1 MSSSTNDRPS
11 GGIPEDPKPL
21 ILQAIAR
28 HQQGEIDEAAAIY
41 EKVLAQ
47 RPNNFDALH
56 LLGVVALQRGRF
68 VDAQRLINRALD
80 FNAMEPAA
88 VGNLGLSYMRNG
100 QTELALHWFDIA
112 LKLQPDSAAAALNLA
127 TALDLSGRHAAA
139 IPLLKQQCSAGDA
152 SYEAYNLLGLC
163 LAKIGRTDEAVDAFE
178 DAVAVQPGN
187 PGGWAN
193 LAAALEI
200 SGQQA
205 RARDCATRAK
215 GHRPEFGTESNRGGT
230 AAQGAAGAEES
241 AAIDTGPT
249 VPMLVLSANLLLNN
263 GLHEEAILQLR
274 RALAKDEKN
283 LLVRWII
290 AIAALKVVYR
300 SDLEMSESRQVFSK
314 SLGDIKVWYESLTEP
329 LAAHVAVGAAQPFFL
344 AYQPYNNRE
353 LLSRYGALCAAWMAT
368 IPRHESGAK
377 PDEPDAEDRR
387 HGDRL
392 RLGIVSSHI
401 REHSVW
407 AAITK
412 GWVQHLDRGKVDLYI
427 FHLNETVD
435 HETQEAR
442 RSAFHF
448 ENGQT
453 TVSGWIDV
461 ITRSKLDAL
470 IYPEI
475 GMDPTT
481 LKLAAL
487 RLAPWQATSWGHPD
501 TSGLPTIDAYLS
513 AEAMEP
519 PDASRNY
526 TEALVRL
533 PNLGVYCEPLAPEIS
548 DPNLA
553 SLNLP
558 GDEPL
563 LLCPGS
569 PFKYAPMHD
578 DVWVQIAKGLRKK
591 LFRKNSGGRLV
602 FFRSKAELQDRALE
616 LRLRSA
622 FADGG
627 VDFDARVSIIPFLD
641 RARFFGLLRESA
653 LMLDTLGF
661 SGFNTA
667 LQAAEGGIPMLTFDG
682 DLLRGRLASGVM
694 RRLELPELIAATK
707 QEFIERA
714 LELVAAPRRLQ
725 ELRQKIIDRRE
736 ILFRDLTAVRAL
748 ENYLIDEVPK
758 ARVRGT

>member
-1 MSSSTNDRPS
+1 MAQM
-11 GGIPEDPKPL
+11 L
-21 ILQAIAR
+21 I
-28 HQQGEIDEAAAIY
+28 
-41 EKVLAQ
+41 
-47 RPNNFDALH
+47 
-56 LLGVVALQRGRF
+56 
-68 VDAQRLINRALD
+68 
-80 FNAMEPAA
+80 
-88 VGNLGLSYMRNG
+88 
-100 QTELALHWFDIA
+100 
-112 LKLQPDSAAAALNLA
+112 
-127 TALDLSGRHAAA
+127 
-139 IPLLKQQCSAGDA
+139 
-152 SYEAYNLLGLC
+152 
-163 LAKIGRTDEAVDAFE
+163 
-178 DAVAVQPGN
+178 
-187 PGGWAN
+187 
-193 LAAALEI
+193 
-200 SGQQA
+200 
-205 RARDCATRAK
+205 
-215 GHRPEFGTESNRGGT
+215 
-230 AAQGAAGAEES
+230 
-241 AAIDTGPT
+241 
-249 VPMLVLSANLLLNN
+249 LSANVLLAN
-263 GLHEEAILQLR
+263 GLNDEAIVQLR
-274 RALAKDEKN
+274 RALAMDETN
-283 LLVRWII
+283 LLVRWVI

-300 SDLEMSESRQVFSK
+300 SDSEMSESREVFSK
-314 SLGDIKVWYESLTEP
+314 SLDDIKAWYESLTEP
-329 LAAHVAVGAAQPFFL
+329 LAAHMAVGAAQPFFL

-368 IPRHESGAK
+368 IPRQESGA
-377 PDEPDAEDRR
+377 PAGEPDVEDQQP
-387 HGDRL
+387 GGRL

-412 GWVQHLDRGKVDLYI
+412 GWVQNLDRSKVDLYL

-435 HETQEAR
+435 QETEEAR

-448 ENGQT
+448 ENGRT

-475 GMDPTT
+475 GMDPFT

-513 AEAMEP
+513 ADAMEP
-519 PDASRNY
+519 PEASRNY

-548 DPNLA
+548 DPDLA

-558 GDEPL
+558 ADEPL

-578 DVWVQIAKGLRKK
+578 AVWVQIAKGLRKK

-622 FADGG
+622 FAAGG

-682 DLLRGRLASGVM
+682 DFLRGRLASGVM
-694 RRLELPELIAATK
+694 RRLQLPELIAATK

-725 ELRQKIIDRRE
+725 ELRRKIIDRRE
-736 ILFRDLTAVRAL
+736 ILFRDLTTVRAL
-748 ENYLIDEVPK
+748 ENYLIDEVAK
-758 ARVRGT
+758 SRARAAVT